1 MSTLQSIEDNL
12 NLNKKIK
19 LIVRVG
25 MLVFSGSMLVIAAR
39 IYELYRAYVYTQ
51 KLTAPLT
58 QRFYFSVGFTF
69 LAFVLNLFFFQVISK
84 LIQYKNNKNQLSSN
98 AIMAAVLN
106 WLLVGLLLCL
116 IEVVFFA
123 LLFIKNPLIY

>member
-39 IYELYRAYVYTQ
+39 IYELYRAYMYTQ
-51 KLTAPLT
+51 KAALPLT

-123 LLFIKNPLIY
+123 LLFIRNPLVY